1 MQQKIMAIPISIIPG
16 ASLLCIARLKMD
28 IEKKNLLNFK
38 L

>member
-1 MQQKIMAIPISIIPG
+1 MQQKIMAIPISIILG

-28 IEKKNLLNFK
+28 IEKNLLNFK